1 MKSVLLFF
9 QFLFVAS
16 VGAVTS
22 FPAKQGEVIV
32 VPLKEVAVSPGKESA
47 TFVTGTLLGK
57 PVACL
62 KAKRGWVALVGVDFD
77 QPTGTYPMEVD
88 RGKGAERRTYPIAV
102 LAAKFGVQTLT
113 LPDKQVDLDPATLQR
128 VQVEK
133 ERFTALWD
141 APVLVN
147 ADANDAGP
155 RWTEAF
161 IAPISGRP
169 GGTFG
174 QRRII
179 NGQPRNSHTGEDI
192 AAPSGTPVAASN
204 AGVVAL
210 VGDFFFNGHS
220 VVIDHGA
227 GLFTM
232 YFHLLDVAV
241 QPGATVARGDVIG
254 RVGQSG
260 RATGPHLH
268 WGARLNGARVDPFS
282 LLHLPTLK

>member
-1 MKSVLLFF
+1 MKSVFLFF
-9 QFLFVAS
+9 PFLFVAS

-22 FPAKQGEVIV
+22 FLAKQGEVV
-32 VPLKEVAVSPGKESA
+32 VFPLEAVAVSPGKESA
-47 TFVTGTLLGK
+47 AFVTGTFLGK

-62 KAKRGWVALVGVDFD
+62 KTKAGWFAMIGIDFD

-88 RGKGAERRTYPIAV
+88 WGENAERRTYPIAV
-102 LAAKFGVQTLT
+102 IAAPFGVQTLT

-128 VQVEK
+128 VEAEK
-133 ERFTALWD
+133 MRFTALWD
-141 APVLVN
+141 APVHVN
-147 ADANDAGP
+147 GGVGDTRP
-155 RWTEAF
+155 RWIAPF
-161 IAPISGRP
+161 IAPIAGQP

-174 QRRII
+174 QRRMI
-179 NGQPRNSHTGEDI
+179 NGQPRHSHTGEDI

-204 AGVVAL
+204 AGIVAL

-220 VVIDHGA
+220 VIIDHGA

-241 QPGATVARGDVIG
+241 QPGATVARGDKIG

-282 LLHLPTLK
+282 LLHLPALK